1 MSTGPKCPL
10 YRLNSTSKSSGDFN
24 TIPAGIN
31 FGDYLYWSG
40 SEWKTD
46 SNKVHLGANAGRYNQ
61 GQYAIALGQAAG
73 TNYQSTNAVA
83 IGYDAGNYY
92 QGQNAIAI
100 GGNAGLTVQ
109 GANAIAI
116 GQNAGNQNQGQHGI
130 AIGYA
135 SGVDYQGQNAI
146 SIGQNVGNNTQGTN
160 AISIGQNA
168 GMYYQG
174 ENSIAIGQNVG
185 IVNQGKNSIII
196 GQNAESTGND
206 SIVFNSVS
214 SVQVNATTKGLF
226 INPIRGPFSSSN
238 VLSYNT
244 ATKEIFFN
252 GSSQR
257 YKHDIE
263 QLSTQ
268 TENLYKLVPKEF
280 KYNINNEEDIG
291 LIAEEADKCDPWFA
305 YKDKDG
311 IPEGIQWNSI
321 TTYLIA
327 EMKKMKEDIE
337 GCEKEIEEIK
347 QRFK

>member
-1 MSTGPKCPL
+1 MTSTKCPL
-10 YRLNSTSKSSGDFN
+10 YRLNSTSRGGGDFN

-40 SEWKTD
+40 AEWKTD
-46 SNKVHLGANAGRYNQ
+46 SNRIHLGANAGRYNQ

-92 QGQNAIAI
+92 QGENAIAI
-100 GGNAGLTVQ
+100 GPNAGLTTQ
-109 GANAIAI
+109 GDNAISI
-116 GQNAGNQNQGQHGI
+116 GQNAGNNAQGAHAI

-135 SGVDYQGQNAI
+135 TGADYQGQNAI
-146 SIGQNVGNNTQGTN
+146 AIGQNVGNNTQGSN
-160 AISIGQNA
+160 SIAIGQNA
-168 GMYYQG
+168 GSYNQG
-174 ENSIAIGQNVG
+174 TNSIAIGQNVG
-185 IVNQGKNSIII
+185 IWQQGNNSIII
-196 GQNAESTGND
+196 GQNAESTGD
-206 SIVFNSVS
+206 QSIVLNSS
-214 SVQVNATTKGLF
+214 SIDQINATTAGLF
-226 INPIRGPFSSSN
+226 INPIRGPYSSSN

-244 ATKEIFFN
+244 TTKEIFFN

-263 QLSTQ
+263 SLTTH
-268 TENLYKLVPKEF
+268 TENIYKLIPREF
-280 KYNINNEEDIG
+280 KYNENGEEDIG
-291 LIAEEADKCDPWFA
+291 LIAEEANNCDPWFA

-337 GCEKEIEEIK
+337 TCESELSELK
-347 QRFK
+347 QRFQ

>member
-1 MSTGPKCPL
+1 MTTVQKCPL
-10 YRLNSTSKSSGDFN
+10 YRLNSTSRGNGDFN

-31 FGDYLYWSG
+31 YGDFLYWNG

-61 GQYAIALGQAAG
+61 GLYAIALGQAAG
-73 TNYQSTNAVA
+73 TNYQSTNAIS
-83 IGYDAGNYY
+83 IGYASGNYY

-100 GGNAGLTVQ
+100 GQNAGINLQ
-109 GANAIAI
+109 GENAISI
-116 GQNAGNQNQGQHGI
+116 GQNAGNQNQGQNAI

-135 SGVDYQGQNAI
+135 TGAEYQGPNAI
-146 SIGQNVGNNTQGTN
+146 AIGQNVGANTQGTSSI
-160 AISIGQNA
+160 AIGQNA
-168 GMYYQG
+168 GSYFQG
-174 ENSIAIGQNVG
+174 EYSIAIGQNVG
-185 IVNQGKNSIII
+185 IVNQGNNSIII
-196 GQNAESTGND
+196 GQNAESTGNE
-206 SIVFNSVS
+206 SIVLNSS
-214 SVQVNATTKGLF
+214 SLNQVNATTSGLF

-244 ATKEIFFN
+244 TTKEIFYN
-252 GSSQR
+252 GSSKR

-263 QLSTQ
+263 SLTNN
-268 TENLYKLVPKEF
+268 TENLYKLEPREF
-280 KYNINNEEDIG
+280 KYNINGEEDIG

-305 YKDKDG
+305 YKDNDG

-337 GCEKEIEEIK
+337 GCEKEIEALKKIIK
-347 QRFK
+347 